1 MLAKVINVSVT
12 ETDVLVHV
20 ITMEGDDIR
29 TTMFHPFYVK
39 SIVEENES
47 RYNGEWK
54 AASNLIAGDELLTE
68 DGRVIYV
75 EEVRIERL
83 AKNSNIYIILKLR
96 NHIHILLLMEFWYI
110 MGVEIKILVMKM
122 IYFCK
127 MNIIMKI
134 DYQKKLNQV
143 FVIFLNMMSLEMLNR

>member
-20 ITMEGDDIR
+20 ITLEGDDIR

-134 DYQKKLNQV
+134 DYQKTLNQV

>member
-20 ITMEGDDIR
+20 ITLEGDDIR

-122 IYFCK
+122 IYVCK

>member
-20 ITMEGDDIR
+20 ITLEGDDIR

>member
-20 ITMEGDDIR
+20 ITLEGDDIR

-143 FVIFLNMMSLEMLNR
+143 FVIFLNMMILEM

>member
-20 ITMEGDDIR
+20 ITLEGDDIR

-39 SIVEENES
+39 STVEENGS

-54 AASNLIAGDELLTE
+54 AASNLIAGDKLLTE

-83 AKNSNIYIILKLR
+83 AKNIKVYNL
-96 NHIHILLLMEFWYI
+96 
-110 MGVEIKILVMKM
+110 EIGDLHT
-122 IYFCK
+122 YF
-127 MNIIMKI
+127 
-134 DYQKKLNQV
+134 V
-143 FVIFLNMMSLEMLNR
+143 

>member
-20 ITMEGDDIR
+20 ITLEGDDIR

-134 DYQKKLNQV
+134 DDQKKLNQV

>member
-20 ITMEGDDIR
+20 ITLEGDDIR

-54 AASNLIAGDELLTE
+54 AASNLIAGDKLLTE

>member
-20 ITMEGDDIR
+20 ITLEGDDIR

-68 DGRVIYV
+68 DGRVVYV
-75 EEVRIERL
+75 EEVRIEKL